1 MTPHPDS
8 DRLKRAVQRCL
19 ASAGAWSGDI
29 YRFSTPKWSTGT
41 ELLTGAGA
49 LKTGGRWHPIGL
61 CRVVYAS
68 LDPLTAFHESLAH
81 CKRYGLSL
89 RTAMPKTVNAV
100 AAKLHHVLDLTDG
113 RLRQRLMLSERRIL
127 QEPWWLLAA
136 TSQEA
141 LTQAVGRIAW
151 ELELEGLVVPSAA
164 HAGGKGLV
172 YFPDR
177 KRPHSVL
184 TIINPDDLPA
194 RVP

>member
-8 DRLKRAVQRCL
+8 DRVRRALRRSA

-29 YRFSTPKWSTGT
+29 YRFSTPKWSTPA

-49 LKTGGRWHPIGL
+49 LTAGGRWHPIGL

-68 LDPLTAFHESLAH
+68 LDPLTALHESLAH
-81 CKRYGLSL
+81 CRRYGLSL
-89 RTAMPKTVNAV
+89 RTAMPKTMNAV
-100 AAKLHHVLDLTDG
+100 AVQLHHVLDLTDG

-127 QEPWWLLAA
+127 QEQWWLLAEA
-136 TSQEA
+136 GQEA
-141 LTQAVGRIAW
+141 LTQAVGRVAW
-151 ELELEGLVVPSAA
+151 ELGLEGLVVPSAA
-164 HAGGKGLV
+164 QAGGKGLV

-177 KRPHSVL
+177 KCPHSVL
-184 TIINPDDLPA
+184 TIINPDDLPT